1 MAQFKKGFPL
11 IELLIVVLILG
22 VVAAILIQRF
32 GNSKDK
38 TYVAQMQ
45 SDLRNLATYEEQ
57 YAAENGGTYF
67 SGTATMSSPLRGF
80 HPSESVRITVT
91 TLAGPPPSWTAR
103 ASHALTPSVCVIVT
117 GLVSCG

>member
-1 MAQFKKGFPL
+1 MAHFKKGFTL
-11 IELLIVVLILG
+11 IELLIVVLIIGIL
-22 VVAAILIQRF
+22 AAIAVQRF

-38 TYVAQMQ
+38 SYVAQMQ

-67 SGTATMSSPLRGF
+67 SGTATMTSPLRGF
-80 HPSESVRITVT
+80 HPSESVRIIVSTV
-91 TLAGPPPSWTAR
+91 AGPPLSWTAS
-103 ASHALTPSVCVIVT
+103 ASHALTPRRCVIVT